1 MKYSNTFQL
10 IFALSLIGCSST
22 NNFDSD
28 RRTTV
33 GTVQR
38 EIRVGMSGADV
49 AAVLG
54 SPNIVTS
61 GEDGGETWI
70 YDKISSNVQYSNSSG
85 GVGANALLIFGGFN
99 KSSGSQESSQRTLT
113 IVIKFDTS
121 RKVNDFKYHTSR
133 F

>member
-1 MKYSNTFQL
+1 MKYSNLFL
-10 IFALSLIGCSST
+10 LFFSLSFIGCNST

-85 GVGANALLIFGGFN
+85 GVGANALLIFGGFS
-99 KSSGSQESSQRTLT
+99 KSSGSQESLQRTLT